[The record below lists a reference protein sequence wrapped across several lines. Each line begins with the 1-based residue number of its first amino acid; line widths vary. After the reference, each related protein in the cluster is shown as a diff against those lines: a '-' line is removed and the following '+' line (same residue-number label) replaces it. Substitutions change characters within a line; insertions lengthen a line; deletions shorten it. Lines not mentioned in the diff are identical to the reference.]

1 MEYYYYINLNERG
14 DFNADIRDANNTTL
28 YEIAS
33 PECLTELVDSGY
45 MNHYQDITSLKAYL
59 IDMSILPADCKV
71 YRGNEQRLY
80 Y

>member
-14 DFNADIRDANNTTL
+14 EFNADIRDTNDTTL

-33 PECLTELVDSGY
+33 SDHLNDLVEDGH
-45 MNHYQDITSLKAYL
+45 MRHYHDVTSLKAYL

-71 YRGNEQRLY
+71 YRGNEQRLTY
-80 Y
+80 